1 MITWIRK
8 HTTERTDAMDTNSPD
23 RMSMRIWLML
33 AILGAVLCIV
43 GWYRY
48 AS

>member
-1 MITWIRK
+1 
-8 HTTERTDAMDTNSPD
+8 MDTNSPD

-48 AS
+48 RRLRGRIRPG

>member
-1 MITWIRK
+1 M
-8 HTTERTDAMDTNSPD
+8 EGTDAMNTNSPD
-23 RMSMRIWLML
+23 RMSNRVWLML
-33 AILGAVLCIV
+33 AILGAILCIV